1 MSLSR
6 SIFYN
11 TLAQSL
17 GKIIAVFVI
26 GLASINLLTSYLA
39 ERGFG
44 QYNTVLAFLGIVASL
59 ADLGLYIWLVREIST
74 SGNSNDKIIS
84 NVLGLRLVTA
94 TGFLLLGAGVAIL
107 LPYEAEVKRAMF
119 VAVAAF
125 LFVSVNQVLI
135 GIFQKHLAQY
145 LVTAAEVIGRLI
157 NLILIYLF
165 VRQHLG
171 LSAFMVAL
179 IVGNAC
185 QFLLTLILARRYE
198 RFGIGF
204 DFTLWKRILR
214 ASWPLAFSVVLNLVY
229 FKADTVILS
238 LVSTP
243 EAVGVYSLPYKILE
257 ILLAFPAM
265 FAGLVMPLLSNTA
278 FTDWARFKTILQ
290 KSFDA
295 MVLLALPIITTT
307 LFFAGDII
315 NLVNGRETGFED
327 SAAVLQILIA
337 AAGIIFLGT
346 LFGYA
351 VTAIRREKIMVYG
364 YLLTAMLGLALY
376 LLTIPRF
383 GYYGAAWST
392 VAIEAFVA
400 VFAYLLVRKNLENG
414 VSLKIVLQSL
424 PALCAIILF
433 FHLVSFFW
441 IIEILIGLALYAAL
455 LITFKAVPTKF
466 IQELVFLKK

>member
-265 FAGLVMPLLSNTA
+265 FAGLIMPLL
-278 FTDWARFKTILQ
+278 
-290 KSFDA
+290 
-295 MVLLALPIITTT
+295 
-307 LFFAGDII
+307 
-315 NLVNGRETGFED
+315 
-327 SAAVLQILIA
+327 
-337 AAGIIFLGT
+337 
-346 LFGYA
+346 
-351 VTAIRREKIMVYG
+351 
-364 YLLTAMLGLALY
+364 
-376 LLTIPRF
+376 
-383 GYYGAAWST
+383 
-392 VAIEAFVA
+392 
-400 VFAYLLVRKNLENG
+400 
-414 VSLKIVLQSL
+414 
-424 PALCAIILF
+424 
-433 FHLVSFFW
+433 
-441 IIEILIGLALYAAL
+441 
-455 LITFKAVPTKF
+455 
-466 IQELVFLKK
+466 